1 MEGTDLLMMLLGAWA
16 AASVAVGGYVIYLAI
31 TDRDDQP

>member
-1 MEGTDLLMMLLGAWA
+1 MEAIEILMLLLGGWA

-31 TDRDDQP
+31 TDRDD